1 MLLRGGR
8 VSINIY
14 TCFQLAYNTGVVRAK
29 SKVPQKRTAFV
40 VVLTACVVIFA
51 FFLLSKNSEEILQS
65 SVDPVAE
72 QKVKILA
79 IVSSREPLTEEQKN
93 TLFLSLSGPRMLQYQ
108 FTGFEKNMI
117 VKALNAANAPKET
130 AKKNSS
136 ANGGFSGTPFSKLSF

>member
-1 MLLRGGR
+1 M
-8 VSINIY
+8 
-14 TCFQLAYNTGVVRAK
+14 VRSK

-51 FFLLSKNSEEILQS
+51 VFILSKNNEEVSKSI
-65 SVDPVAE
+65 VDSVAE

-79 IVSSREPLTEEQKN
+79 IVSSPEPLTDAQKD

-117 VKALNAANAPKET
+117 VKALNAANAPKDPT
-130 AKKNSS
+130 KKNSS
-136 ANGGFSGTPFSKLSF
+136 ANGGFSGTPFSKLSLNAI

>member
-1 MLLRGGR
+1 MY
-8 VSINIY
+8 NIS
-14 TCFQLAYNTGVVRAK
+14 VVRVK

-40 VVLTACVVIFA
+40 VILTACVVVFA
-51 FFLLSKNSEEILQS
+51 FFLLSKDNAEITQNGM
-65 SVDPVAE
+65 DPIAE

-117 VKALNAANAPKET
+117 VKALNAANARTQSVKGS
-130 AKKNSS
+130 SS
-136 ANGGFSGTPFSKLSF
+136 ARDNFSLTNSPKLSFVAI